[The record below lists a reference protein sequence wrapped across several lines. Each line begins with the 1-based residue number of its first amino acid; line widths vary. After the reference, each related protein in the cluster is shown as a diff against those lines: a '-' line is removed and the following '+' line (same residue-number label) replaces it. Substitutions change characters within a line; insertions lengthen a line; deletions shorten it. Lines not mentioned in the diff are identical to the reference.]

1 MWLFLILVGVPII
14 EIGLFIELGGFLGLW
29 PTLAIVV
36 ATALIGSLL
45 LRTQGLSTLEELKRT
60 AETGQSP
67 AGPMANGA
75 LILVAGLLL
84 LTPGFFTDSFGFLLM
99 VPPIRTL
106 LIKWIATRAQMKI
119 YASAANSQQAPDII
133 DGEFEIVDDDEAGD
147 SGWTKRP

>member
-14 EIGLFIELGGFLGLW
+14 EIGLFIQLGGFLGLW

-36 ATALIGSLL
+36 ATALIGSML

-84 LTPGFFTDSFGFLLM
+84 LTPGFFTDSIGFLLM
-99 VPPIRTL
+99 VPPVRTL
-106 LIKWIATRAQMKI
+106 LIKWIAARAQMKI

-133 DGEFEIVDDDEAGD
+133 DGEFEIVDDNEAGD

>member
-29 PTLAIVV
+29 PTLGIVV
-36 ATALIGSLL
+36 LTALLGTLL

-99 VPPIRTL
+99 VPPFRAL
-106 LIKWIATRAQMKI
+106 LIKWIAARAQMKI